1 MIIEFFLSF
10 SLSAFH
16 TAHCCSDD
24 DINYDVLMF
33 TVNAFVMFTML
44 RLHKIIIQFL
54 KNSHCHK
61 FVLRSSHFILKLQD
75 CIKLFRKSGLSFLR
89 YDKLMMLSCI
99 IQKNSF
105 LVQNLAALTDIHYK
119 APEASLYCSQI
130 KKDLLLSTSSV
141 SNKCRIDVWR
151 LLSLYHKKLPVNTPS
166 AIGFSFLC
174 IYCVNFVVF
183 WA

>member
-1 MIIEFFLSF
+1 
-10 SLSAFH
+10 
-16 TAHCCSDD
+16 
-24 DINYDVLMF
+24 
-33 TVNAFVMFTML
+33 MFTML